1 MSTKI
6 ISGSNLG
13 LATQISST
21 LQIPLTPRKITHFRN
36 GEICVSIQESVRNH
50 DVFIVQTKGP
60 SQSTNDMLMELLILI
75 DACRRS
81 AAKSIYVVLPCYPYA
96 RQDKK
101 EESRE
106 PITAKLVANL
116 LAAAGM
122 TRLIVMDLHAA
133 QIQGFFDLP
142 VDNIYSVGLVRDYL
156 QSYVFPTALTSL
168 TTSSTPMTP
177 TTPTTPPTTPSTTQL
192 SSPKPQSPVAKKF
205 VLVSP
210 DAGATK
216 RTLKFG
222 KILSL
227 PTIIMHKQRDY
238 SRPNTVEQIT
248 IIGDASQYQGKT
260 AIILDDMIDTA
271 GTLVAAVDSL
281 HSNGIQNVICV
292 VTHGILSHPA
302 LERINNCPALTN
314 VIVSDSL
321 DQTKN
326 LELCP
331 KLRVFPIGPLLGRA
345 IDSIINNYSMASLF
359 T

>member
-1 MSTKI
+1 MFHSNSDRVSSGLTNRPKLL
-6 ISGSNLG
+6 SGSNPHLANRISETLG
-13 LATQISST
+13 V
-21 LQIPLTPRKITHFRN
+21 PLIPRKITRFKN

-50 DVFIVQTKGP
+50 DVFVI
-60 SQSTNDMLMELLILI
+60 QSKSPTQNLNDMLMELLIII

-81 AAKSIYVVLPCYPYA
+81 AARSIYVVLPCYPYA

-122 TRLIVMDLHAA
+122 TRLLVMDLHAA

-142 VDNIYSVGLVRDYL
+142 VDNMYSVKLVEEYLKQKPVSECGLFFN
-156 QSYVFPTALTSL
+156 QS
-168 TTSSTPMTP
+168 
-177 TTPTTPPTTPSTTQL
+177 
-192 SSPKPQSPVAKKF
+192 QSERKEKY

-222 KILSL
+222 KVFSL

-238 SRPNTVEQIT
+238 SQPNTVQKIS
-248 IIGDASQYQGKT
+248 IIGDTSLYSNKT

-271 GTLVAAVDSL
+271 GTLVAAVEALVSQGFSD
-281 HSNGIQNVICV
+281 V
-292 VTHGILSHPA
+292 VCIATHGILSALA
-302 LERINNCPALTN
+302 LERINKCHSLTG
-314 VIVSDSL
+314 VLVSDSI
-321 DQTKN
+321 DQTDH
-326 LELCP
+326 LAQCS
-331 KLRVFPIGPLLGRA
+331 KLHVFSIAPLLSQA
-345 IDSIINNYSMASLF
+345 IYSIFTNASLSF
-359 T
+359 LF

>member
-1 MSTKI
+1 MTAPSL
-6 ISGSNLG
+6 ISGSNTT
-13 LATQISST
+13 LANTISDT
-21 LQIPLTPRKITHFRN
+21 INIPLTPRKITYFKN
-36 GEICVSIQESVRNH
+36 GEICVSIQDSVRNR
-50 DVFIVQTKGP
+50 DVFIIQNKGM
-60 SQSTNDMLMELLILI
+60 SQSTNDMLMECLIII

-81 AAKSIYVVLPCYPYA
+81 AARNIYLVLPCYPYA

-122 TRLIVMDLHAA
+122 TRLIVLDLHAA

-156 QSYVFPTALTSL
+156 HHHIFPN
-168 TTSSTPMTP
+168 
-177 TTPTTPPTTPSTTQL
+177 STTFDTTCI
-192 SSPKPQSPVAKKF
+192 SENRPPVSPIANKY

-238 SRPNTVEQIT
+238 SRPNTIEKIT
-248 IIGDASQYQGKT
+248 IIGDTSQYQEKT

-271 GTLVAAVDSL
+271 GTLIAAVNSL
-281 HSNGIQNVICV
+281 HENGIKNVICV
-292 VTHGILSHPA
+292 ATHGILSPPA
-302 LERINNCPALTN
+302 IERINGCQALTH

-321 DQTKN
+321 DQSSN
-326 LELCP
+326 LMECP
-331 KLRVFPIGPLLGRA
+331 KLQVFSIGPLLGKA
-345 IDSIINNYSMASLF
+345 IDSIINNYSMATLF
-359 T
+359 QNF

>member
-1 MSTKI
+1 MTAPSL
-6 ISGSNLG
+6 ISGSNTT
-13 LATQISST
+13 LANTISAT
-21 LQIPLTPRKITHFRN
+21 INIPLTPRKITYFKN
-36 GEICVSIQESVRNH
+36 GEICVSIQDSVRNR
-50 DVFIVQTKGP
+50 DVFIIQNKGM
-60 SQSTNDMLMELLILI
+60 SQSTNDMLMECLIII

-81 AAKSIYVVLPCYPYA
+81 AARNIYLVLPCYPYA

-122 TRLIVMDLHAA
+122 TRLIVLDLHAA

-156 QSYVFPTALTSL
+156 RKHIFPIITS
-168 TTSSTPMTP
+168 TSGSETSNMD
-177 TTPTTPPTTPSTTQL
+177 STTHPV
-192 SSPKPQSPVAKKF
+192 SPIAKKY

-238 SRPNTVEQIT
+238 SRPNTVEKIT
-248 IIGDASQYQGKT
+248 IIGDTSQYHGKT

-271 GTLVAAVDSL
+271 GTLIAAVNSL
-281 HSNGIQNVICV
+281 HENGIKNVICV
-292 VTHGILSHPA
+292 ATHGILSPPA
-302 LERINNCPALTN
+302 IERINDCQALTH

-321 DQTKN
+321 DQSSN
-326 LELCP
+326 LIECP
-331 KLRVFPIGPLLGRA
+331 KLQVFGIGPLLGKA
-345 IDSIINNYSMASLF
+345 IDSIINNYSMATLF
-359 T
+359 QNF

>member
-13 LATQISST
+13 LATQISDT
-21 LQIPLTPRKITHFRN
+21 LQIPLTSRKITHFRN

-81 AAKSIYVVLPCYPYA
+81 AAKSIYVVLPCYPYS

-156 QSYVFPTALTSL
+156 QSYVFPTALTASM
-168 TTSSTPMTP
+168 TSSTP
-177 TTPTTPPTTPSTTQL
+177 TTPQL

-238 SRPNTVEQIT
+238 SRPNTIEQIT

-271 GTLVAAVDSL
+271 GTLVAAVESL